1 MPRRDGRLQFL
12 ENDRKV
18 LGLTSNLSSDRENE
32 ALRSGAWSGFWR
44 LRHVAAHVTC
54 APQGFR
60 LGVGHRELREECAQW
75 GGGCCHSRKAA
86 LGRSGPLP
94 ATWGL
99 ANRDPPTP
107 ASPGR
112 FGRGCQGEDRNRE
125 RSSPGGAIPPA
136 CGRD

>member
-60 LGVGHRELREECAQW
+60 LGVGHGNCGRSVLSGEAGAAIPERPHW
-75 GGGCCHSRKAA
+75 AA
-86 LGRSGPLP
+86 LGRSRRHG
-94 ATWGL
+94 
-99 ANRDPPTP
+99 D
-107 ASPGR
+107 
-112 FGRGCQGEDRNRE
+112 
-125 RSSPGGAIPPA
+125 
-136 CGRD
+136 